1 MLIFHCSS
9 AAIPLLSY
17 PLHQPKML
25 KVIKYNSPLISKLV
39 HGNARSLSTTV
50 SSAKK
55 QRSGKDIVLV
65 DAARTPFVQ
74 SGTVYKDLMA
84 YELSRHAVLSLLRK
98 TNLSPEQIE
107 YLILGTVIQEVKT
120 SNIARETVLS
130 CGLPLNIP
138 AHTVTQACIS
148 SNQAITSAIG
158 YINSGM
164 IDVAIAGG
172 VETM

>member
-1 MLIFHCSS
+1 
-9 AAIPLLSY
+9 
-17 PLHQPKML
+17 ML
-25 KVIKYNSPLISKLV
+25 KFIIKNKSPLVSKLV
-39 HGNARSLSTTV
+39 KNNVQSLSTTV

-55 QRSGKDIVLV
+55 TQRSGKDIVLI
-65 DAARTPFVQ
+65 DAARTPFAQ

-84 YELSRHAVLSLLRK
+84 YELQKHAVLSLLRK
-98 TNLSPEQIE
+98 TNLSPEQVQ
-107 YLILGTVIQEVKT
+107 YLIIGTVIQEVKT

-130 CGLPLNIP
+130 AGLPLSTP

-148 SNQAITSAIG
+148 SNQAITTAIG
-158 YINSGM
+158 YINSGF